1 MNKSRVKDI
10 LVNYLNDYYDEY
22 PEKLDSGM
30 VPYWGEL
37 DSYYEDY
44 PEIFQQLVEGDPDD
58 PEVEE
63 LWNFTE
69 KVWKAWIVFAKTLN
83 ESSTNKK
90 IENRLTEAFEKTIK
104 NLQKEGLFGNV
115 NSFDLDFDGSNIKIN
130 LTESVEKIEEMG
142 IRTPHS
148 DKDINPYATCPH
160 VKFMHPE
167 NRWCEFLAAAYFWPK
182 YHNGEL
188 LQPQEYQEKNG
199 WDYANQD
206 SAYFGTLVNKAGYL
220 ERVKTPGSIGL
231 GAYKVTPLG
240 EKVMR
245 YMIRSFG
252 ERACNP
258 FETVKGDRMERHN
271 LEPTLTRKDDQMYQG
286 EVAFSYQGIHDAA
299 PRERTVLPVAVYDRD
314 IDVGDQRRIFGYDTG
329 NMDERTVRALKR
341 IFYNVNQEMKDKLGI
356 ESDLKGIKLS
366 QLITNNFSEEENE
379 IYKAIQDKARG
390 RIAAY
395 DADKYYRNFKLDRA
409 EKVEPTNRGSTKT
422 GRLNKDDRAFFDANH
437 SSNYIEDDFED

>member
-1 MNKSRVKDI
+1 MNKK
-10 LVNYLNDYYDEY
+10 
-22 PEKLDSGM
+22 
-30 VPYWGEL
+30 
-37 DSYYEDY
+37 
-44 PEIFQQLVEGDPDD
+44 LVESK
-58 PEVEE
+58 
-63 LWNFTE
+63 L
-69 KVWKAWIVFAKTLN
+69 A
-83 ESSTNKK
+83 
-90 IENRLTEAFEKTIK
+90 EAFEATIK
-104 NLQKEGLFGNV
+104 DMQKEGLLENV
-115 NSFDLDFDGSNIKIN
+115 NSFDLDFDGSNIKIG

-188 LQPQEYQEKNG
+188 LQPQEYQGKNG

-271 LEPTLTRKDDQMYQG
+271 LEPTLTKKDDQMYQG
-286 EVAFSYQGIHDAA
+286 EVAFSYQGVHDAE

-314 IDVGDQRRIFGYDTG
+314 IDTGTQRRIFGYDTG
-329 NMDERTVRALKR
+329 NMEEDKVRKLKR
-341 IFYNVNQEMKDKLGI
+341 IFARTNQELKRVFGQG
-356 ESDLKGIKLS
+356 SDLKGIKFS
-366 QLITNNFSEEENE
+366 SLILDTLDDEQKELYKNIQN
-379 IYKAIQDKARG
+379 KAIGNIKALG
-390 RIAAY
+390 V
-395 DADKYYRNFKLDRA
+395 DSYYRNFLLDRA
-409 EKVEPTNRGSTKT
+409 EKVVPTNRGNLKT
-422 GRLNKDDRAFFDANH
+422 GRLGADDNTFHNINRR
-437 SSNYIEDDFED
+437 SNFVEDDFED

>member
-1 MNKSRVKDI
+1 MNKK
-10 LVNYLNDYYDEY
+10 
-22 PEKLDSGM
+22 
-30 VPYWGEL
+30 
-37 DSYYEDY
+37 
-44 PEIFQQLVEGDPDD
+44 LVESK
-58 PEVEE
+58 
-63 LWNFTE
+63 L
-69 KVWKAWIVFAKTLN
+69 A
-83 ESSTNKK
+83 
-90 IENRLTEAFEKTIK
+90 EAFEATIK
-104 NLQKEGLFGNV
+104 DMQKEGLLENV
-115 NSFDLDFDGSNIKIN
+115 NSFDLDFDGSNIKIG

-160 VKFMHPE
+160 VKYMHPE

-188 LQPQEYQEKNG
+188 LQPQEYQGKNG

-231 GAYKVTPLG
+231 GAYKVTSLG

-271 LEPTLTRKDDQMYQG
+271 LEPTLTKKDDQMYQG
-286 EVAFSYQGIHDAA
+286 EVAFSYQGVHDAE

-314 IDVGDQRRIFGYDTG
+314 IDTGTQRRIFGYDTG
-329 NMDERTVRALKR
+329 NMEEDKVRKLKR
-341 IFYNVNQEMKDKLGI
+341 IFARTNQELKRVFGQG
-356 ESDLKGIKLS
+356 SDLKGIKFS
-366 QLITNNFSEEENE
+366 SLILDTLDDEQKELYKNIQN
-379 IYKAIQDKARG
+379 KAIGNIKALG
-390 RIAAY
+390 V
-395 DADKYYRNFKLDRA
+395 DSYYRNFLLDRA
-409 EKVEPTNRGSTKT
+409 EKVVPTNRGNLKT
-422 GRLNKDDRAFFDANH
+422 GRLGADDNTFHNINRR
-437 SSNYIEDDFED
+437 SNFVEDDFEN